1 MKANRLR
8 LEKKFDVIER
18 AGGIKLPH
26 MKSGSGISFTY
37 WERLNVIFSLPAF
50 LFGFVYYIY
59 HGLWK
64 KSLILVAFCLA
75 SIELLDIIFI
85 RYPSIYELWYG
96 FSYLITPMVFALRAN
111 GDLYTEYRL
120 NKNVNNSLW
129 SDAMHRL
136 TRNKAAMLGA
146 CILILLI
153 TLAALAP
160 WIAPYS
166 YSYQDLNLGASPPSA
181 DHLLGTDVLG
191 RDLLSRILYGAR
203 ISLLV
208 GFVATGVALVI
219 GVSWGIIAGYAGG
232 KVDSIMMRIVDV
244 LYGLPF
250 IIFIILLMVIFG
262 RNLWLLFGAIGAVEW
277 LTMARI
283 VRGQVIGLKNQE
295 FVMAAKAMGVSNLSM
310 FRRHLLPNILGPIA
324 VYATLTIPQVML
336 LEGFLSFLGLG
347 IQPPMSS
354 WGTLIKDGVESMEEY
369 SWLLIYPGL
378 TFTITLFALNFF
390 GDGLR
395 DALDPKTTDN

>member
-1 MKANRLR
+1 M
-8 LEKKFDVIER
+8 
-18 AGGIKLPH
+18 
-26 MKSGSGISFTY
+26 MSQSS
-37 WERLNVIFSLPAF
+37 
-50 LFGFVYYIY
+50 
-59 HGLWK
+59 
-64 KSLILVAFCLA
+64 
-75 SIELLDIIFI
+75 
-85 RYPSIYELWYG
+85 
-96 FSYLITPMVFALRAN
+96 
-111 GDLYTEYRL
+111 
-120 NKNVNNSLW
+120 SLW
-129 SDAMHRL
+129 SDAFRRL
-136 TRNKAAMLGA
+136 FKNKAAVAGA
-146 CILILLI
+146 IVLLVLIV
-153 TLAALAP
+153 LAAFAP
-160 WIAPYS
+160 WIAPYP
-166 YSYQDLNLGASPPSA
+166 YAYQNLDLGASPPSSA
-181 DHLLGTDVLG
+181 HLLGTDVLG

-208 GFVATGVALVI
+208 GFIATSVALII

-232 KVDSIMMRIVDV
+232 KIDSVMMRIVDI

-262 RNLWLLFGAIGAVEW
+262 RNLWLLFLAIGAVEW

-283 VRGQVIGLKNQE
+283 VRAQVLSLKNQE
-295 FVMAAKAMGVSNLSM
+295 FVLAAQAMGVSNFAM
-310 FRRHLLPNILGPIA
+310 FKRHLLPNILGPVA

-336 LEGFLSFLGLG
+336 LESFLSFLGLG

-395 DALDPKTTDN
+395 DALDPKTSE

>member
-1 MKANRLR
+1 M
-8 LEKKFDVIER
+8 E
-18 AGGIKLPH
+18 
-26 MKSGSGISFTY
+26 
-37 WERLNVIFSLPAF
+37 
-50 LFGFVYYIY
+50 
-59 HGLWK
+59 
-64 KSLILVAFCLA
+64 
-75 SIELLDIIFI
+75 
-85 RYPSIYELWYG
+85 
-96 FSYLITPMVFALRAN
+96 
-111 GDLYTEYRL
+111 
-120 NKNVNNSLW
+120 NNSSLW
-129 SDAMHRL
+129 SDAYRRL
-136 TRNKAAMLGA
+136 IQNKAAMIGGIVLVV
-146 CILILLI
+146 LILCAI
-153 TLAALAP
+153 FAP
-160 WIAPYS
+160 LIAPYS
-166 YSYQDLNLGASPPSA
+166 YSYQDLNLGASKQSW
-181 DHLLGTDVLG
+181 DHLLGTDVMG

-203 ISLLV
+203 ISLMV
-208 GFVATGVALVI
+208 GFVATSVALVI
-219 GVSWGIIAGYAGG
+219 GVSWGIVAGYFGG
-232 KVDSIMMRIVDV
+232 RIDSVMMRIVDV

-295 FVMAAKAMGVSNLSM
+295 FVLAAQAMGVSNFMM
-310 FRRHLLPNILGPIA
+310 FRKHLFPNILGPIA

-336 LEGFLSFLGLG
+336 LESFLSFLGLG

-395 DALDPKTTDN
+395 DALDPKTSSD

>member
-1 MKANRLR
+1 MN
-8 LEKKFDVIER
+8 
-18 AGGIKLPH
+18 
-26 MKSGSGISFTY
+26 
-37 WERLNVIFSLPAF
+37 
-50 LFGFVYYIY
+50 
-59 HGLWK
+59 
-64 KSLILVAFCLA
+64 
-75 SIELLDIIFI
+75 
-85 RYPSIYELWYG
+85 
-96 FSYLITPMVFALRAN
+96 
-111 GDLYTEYRL
+111 
-120 NKNVNNSLW
+120 NNSLW
-129 SDAMHRL
+129 SDAFYRL
-136 TRNKAAMLGA
+136 SRNRAAIFGG
-146 CILILLI
+146 IILLMLI
-153 TLAALAP
+153 ILAVLAP
-160 WIAPYS
+160 LIAPYS

-181 DHLLGTDVLG
+181 EHWLGTDILG

-208 GFVATGVALVI
+208 GFVATGVALII
-219 GVSWGIIAGYAGG
+219 GVSWGIVAGYLGG
-232 KVDSIMMRIVDV
+232 RVDSIMMRIVDV

-295 FVMAAKAMGVSNLSM
+295 FVMAAKAMGVSNFSM

-369 SWLLIYPGL
+369 SWLLVYPGI

-395 DALDPKTTDN
+395 DALDPKTSDN

>member
-1 MKANRLR
+1 MS
-8 LEKKFDVIER
+8 
-18 AGGIKLPH
+18 
-26 MKSGSGISFTY
+26 KSST
-37 WERLNVIFSLPAF
+37 
-50 LFGFVYYIY
+50 
-59 HGLWK
+59 
-64 KSLILVAFCLA
+64 
-75 SIELLDIIFI
+75 
-85 RYPSIYELWYG
+85 
-96 FSYLITPMVFALRAN
+96 
-111 GDLYTEYRL
+111 
-120 NKNVNNSLW
+120 LW
-129 SDAMHRL
+129 SDAIYRL
-136 TRNKAAMLGA
+136 ARNKAAMFGA
-146 CILILLI
+146 FILFILILC
-153 TLAALAP
+153 AGLAP

-166 YSYQDLNLGASPPSA
+166 YSFQNLELGASPPSA
-181 DHLLGTDVLG
+181 EHIFGTDVLG

-283 VRGQVIGLKNQE
+283 VRGQVMGLKNQE
-295 FVMAAKAMGVSNLSM
+295 FVMAAKAMGVSNFSM
-310 FRRHLLPNILGPIA
+310 FRKHLLPNILGPIA

-369 SWLLIYPGL
+369 SWLLIYPGI

>member
-1 MKANRLR
+1 M
-8 LEKKFDVIER
+8 
-18 AGGIKLPH
+18 
-26 MKSGSGISFTY
+26 
-37 WERLNVIFSLPAF
+37 
-50 LFGFVYYIY
+50 
-59 HGLWK
+59 
-64 KSLILVAFCLA
+64 
-75 SIELLDIIFI
+75 
-85 RYPSIYELWYG
+85 
-96 FSYLITPMVFALRAN
+96 
-111 GDLYTEYRL
+111 
-120 NKNVNNSLW
+120 NNSLW
-129 SDAMHRL
+129 SDALYRL
-136 TRNKAAMLGA
+136 SRNRAAMFGGL
-146 CILILLI
+146 ILILLI
-153 TLAALAP
+153 ICAAIAP

-166 YSYQDLNLGASPPSA
+166 YSYQNLSLGASPPSA
-181 DHLLGTDVLG
+181 EHLLGTDVLG

-219 GVSWGIIAGYAGG
+219 GVSWGIIAGYIGG
-232 KVDSIMMRIVDV
+232 RVDSIMMRIVDI

-295 FVMAAKAMGVSNLSM
+295 FVMAAKAMGVSNMSM

-354 WGTLIKDGVESMEEY
+354 WGTLIKDGVESMEEF
-369 SWLLIYPGL
+369 SWLLIYPGI

-395 DALDPKTTDN
+395 DALDPKTSDN

>member
-1 MKANRLR
+1 MS
-8 LEKKFDVIER
+8 
-18 AGGIKLPH
+18 
-26 MKSGSGISFTY
+26 KSST
-37 WERLNVIFSLPAF
+37 
-50 LFGFVYYIY
+50 
-59 HGLWK
+59 
-64 KSLILVAFCLA
+64 
-75 SIELLDIIFI
+75 
-85 RYPSIYELWYG
+85 
-96 FSYLITPMVFALRAN
+96 
-111 GDLYTEYRL
+111 
-120 NKNVNNSLW
+120 LW
-129 SDAMHRL
+129 SDAIYRL
-136 TRNKAAMLGA
+136 TRNKAAMFGA
-146 CILILLI
+146 FILLILILS
-153 TLAALAP
+153 AALAP

-166 YSYQDLNLGASPPSA
+166 YSFQNLELGASPPSA
-181 DHLLGTDVLG
+181 DHILGTDVLG

-219 GVSWGIIAGYAGG
+219 GVTWGIVAGYAGG
-232 KVDSIMMRIVDV
+232 KVDSAMMRIVDI

-283 VRGQVIGLKNQE
+283 VRGQVMGLKNQE
-295 FVMAAKAMGVSNLSM
+295 FVMAAKAMGVSNFSM
-310 FRRHLLPNILGPIA
+310 FRKHLLPNILGPIA

-369 SWLLIYPGL
+369 SWLLIYPGI
-378 TFTITLFALNFF
+378 TFTVTLFALNFF

-395 DALDPKTTDN
+395 DALDPKTSDN

>member
-1 MKANRLR
+1 MS
-8 LEKKFDVIER
+8 
-18 AGGIKLPH
+18 
-26 MKSGSGISFTY
+26 KSST
-37 WERLNVIFSLPAF
+37 
-50 LFGFVYYIY
+50 
-59 HGLWK
+59 
-64 KSLILVAFCLA
+64 
-75 SIELLDIIFI
+75 
-85 RYPSIYELWYG
+85 
-96 FSYLITPMVFALRAN
+96 
-111 GDLYTEYRL
+111 
-120 NKNVNNSLW
+120 LW
-129 SDAMHRL
+129 SDAIYRL
-136 TRNKAAMLGA
+136 TRNKAAMFGA
-146 CILILLI
+146 LILFILILC
-153 TLAALAP
+153 AALAP

-166 YSYQDLNLGASPPSA
+166 YSFQNLELGASPPSA
-181 DHLLGTDVLG
+181 AHILGTDVLG

-219 GVSWGIIAGYAGG
+219 GVSWGIIAGYAGR
-232 KVDSIMMRIVDV
+232 KVDSVMMRIVDV

-310 FRRHLLPNILGPIA
+310 FRKHLLPNILGPIA